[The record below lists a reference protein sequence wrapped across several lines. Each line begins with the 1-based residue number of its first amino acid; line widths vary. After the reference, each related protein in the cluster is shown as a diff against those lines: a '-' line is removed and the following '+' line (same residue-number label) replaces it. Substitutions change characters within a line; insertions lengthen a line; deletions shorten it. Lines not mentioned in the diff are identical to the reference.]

1 MPGREKARRSGDDL
15 VERVAGIA
23 GRLGLLVHR
32 EVRVGRRVW
41 GAERF
46 IDVVLTNPLDRKR
59 IGIECKAQETKGSAE
74 EKIPTTVRDI
84 EAWPIEGL
92 VVFSGEGLSRN
103 MVSYLV
109 ASGRAV
115 HVSDLEAW
123 LRLFFG
129 LDLVP

>member
-1 MPGREKARRSGDDL
+1 MPGREKARKSGDDL
-15 VERVAGIA
+15 VERVAAIA

-32 EVRVGRRVW
+32 EVKVGRRVW

-74 EKIPTTVRDI
+74 EKIPTTIQDI
-84 EAWPIEGL
+84 RAWPIEGL
-92 VVFSGEGLSRN
+92 VVFSGEGMSRN
-103 MVSYLV
+103 MTSFLL
-109 ASGRAV
+109 ASGKAV
-115 HVSDLEAW
+115 HVGDLESW

-129 LDLVP
+129 LDIAP